1 MQNLSFV
8 KILDQ
13 RCVQRNTL
21 IPVVFLTVPK
31 YNAFGHRVV
40 NNMAMG
46 VQLAQTLM
54 FRNTILANV
63 IPQESLK
70 RN

>member
-8 KILDQ
+8 KIQDQ
-13 RCVQRNTL
+13 RCVHWNTL
-21 IPVVFLTVPK
+21 IPVVFLTVPR
-31 YNAFGHRVV
+31 YNVFGHLVV
-40 NNMAMG
+40 NNMAMD

-63 IPQESLK
+63 IPQERLK